1 MAGRS
6 SLIFSTWDLT
16 GGRVKRVLKF
26 EVLGALLL
34 MGAGWWIA
42 GCKSTPDLSAADA
55 QKLVQSY
62 LDQQP
67 PTNFIINVNEIGL
80 KQGFDA
86 KYWKLT
92 KVYPNKKWADYD
104 LTDDGKKLVT
114 LNGGGTTIQWRPDD
128 LGKGHFYVTTVQTYH
143 PKVKE
148 VSDPQDD
155 IVPGVDTAKS
165 AKITEDADFTGV
177 PDPLQQIAHNPGN
190 VLSSRRTV
198 DFALDGGSW
207 KVHDVH

>member
-1 MAGRS
+1 MTGRS
-6 SLIFSTWDLT
+6 SLIFLAWDLT
-16 GGRVKRVLKF
+16 GGRVKRALKF

-42 GCKSTPDLSAADA
+42 GCKSTPDLSKADA

-67 PTNFIINVNEIGL
+67 AETFIINVDERGL

-128 LGKGHFYVTTVQTYH
+128 MGKAHFYITTVATGH
-143 PKVKE
+143 PKVKD
-148 VSDPQDD
+148 VQDPQDD

-165 AKITEDADFTGV
+165 AVFHEDVDLTGL
-177 PDPLQQIAHNPGN
+177 PDPLQEMAHNTGN
-190 VLSSRRTV
+190 VLSSKRHA
-198 DFALDGGSW
+198 DFALDGGNW
-207 KVHDVH
+207 KVHGVH

>member
-92 KVYPNKKWADYD
+92 KVYPNKKWADYE

-165 AKITEDADFTGV
+165 AKITEDADLTGL

-190 VLSSRRTV
+190 VLSSRRTA

>member
-1 MAGRS
+1 MAGQS
-6 SLIFSTWDLT
+6 SSIVSTWDLT
-16 GGRVKRVLKF
+16 GGRVKRALKF

-42 GCKSTPDLSAADA
+42 GCKSAPDLSKADA

-67 PTNFIINVNEIGL
+67 PASFIINVNEIGL

-128 LGKGHFYVTTVQTYH
+128 LGKAHFYVTTVATGH
-143 PKVKE
+143 GKVKDLQ
-148 VSDPQDD
+148 DPQDD

-165 AKITEDADFTGV
+165 AVFIEDVDLAGL
-177 PDPLQQIAHNPGN
+177 PDPMQQMAHNPGN
-190 VLSSRRTV
+190 VLSSKRHA
-198 DFALDGGSW
+198 DFALDGGNW

>member
-1 MAGRS
+1 MKTA
-6 SLIFSTWDLT
+6 
-16 GGRVKRVLKF
+16 LKF

-34 MGAGWWIA
+34 MGAGWWMA
-42 GCKSTPDLSAADA
+42 GCKSTPDLSKADA
-55 QKLVQSY
+55 QKLIQSY

-67 PTNFIINVNEIGL
+67 ATNFIINVNEIGL

-104 LTDDGKKLVT
+104 LTDDGKKVMT

-148 VSDPQDD
+148 VGDPQDD

-165 AKITEDADFTGV
+165 AKFTEDADFTGV
-177 PDPLQQIAHNPGN
+177 PDTLQQIAHNPGN
-190 VLSSRRTV
+190 VLSSRRTA
-198 DFALDGGSW
+198 DFALDDGNW

>member
-1 MAGRS
+1 MKTA
-6 SLIFSTWDLT
+6 
-16 GGRVKRVLKF
+16 LKF

-42 GCKSTPDLSAADA
+42 GCKSAPDLSKADA

-67 PTNFIINVNEIGL
+67 AATFIINVNEIGL

-86 KYWKLT
+86 KYWTLA

-128 LGKGHFYVTTVQTYH
+128 MGKAHFYVTTVQTTH

-148 VSDPQDD
+148 VTDPQDD

-165 AKITEDADFTGV
+165 AKYTEDVNLEGI
-177 PDPLQQIAHNPGN
+177 PDPLQQIAHTTGN
-190 VLSSRRTV
+190 VLSSRRTA
-198 DFALDGGSW
+198 DFALDGGNW

>member
-1 MAGRS
+1 
-6 SLIFSTWDLT
+6 
-16 GGRVKRVLKF
+16 VKKLLKLQ
-26 EVLGALLL
+26 VLGALLL
-34 MGAGWWIA
+34 MGAAWWMA
-42 GCKSTPDLSAADA
+42 GCKSTPALSQADA
-55 QKLVQSY
+55 QKMIQGY

-67 PTNFIINVNEIGL
+67 AENFIINVNETGL

-92 KVYPNKKWADYD
+92 KVYPNKRWADYD

-128 LGKGHFYVTTVQTYH
+128 MGKGHFYVTTVATAH
-143 PKVKE
+143 PKVKDVQE
-148 VSDPQDD
+148 PQDD

-165 AKITEDADFTGV
+165 AVFTQNVDLTGL
-177 PDPLQQIAHNPGN
+177 PEPLQTIAHNPGN
-190 VLSSRRTV
+190 VLSSRRHA
-198 DFALDGGSW
+198 DFALDGGNW

>member
-1 MAGRS
+1 M
-6 SLIFSTWDLT
+6 
-16 GGRVKRVLKF
+16 KRALKF
-26 EVLGALLL
+26 EVLCALLL
-34 MGAGWWIA
+34 MGAGWWLA
-42 GCKSTPDLSAADA
+42 GCKSTPDLSKADV

-67 PTNFIINVNEIGL
+67 PASFIINVNESGL

-104 LTDDGKKLVT
+104 LTDDGKKVVT

-128 LGKGHFYVTTVQTYH
+128 MGKGHFYVTTVATSH
-143 PKVKE
+143 GKVKD
-148 VSDPQDD
+148 VQDPQDD

-165 AKITEDADFTGV
+165 AVFIEDVDLAGL
-177 PDPLQQIAHNPGN
+177 PDPLQQMAHNQGN
-190 VLSSRRTV
+190 VLSSKRHA
-198 DFALDGGSW
+198 DFALEGGNW